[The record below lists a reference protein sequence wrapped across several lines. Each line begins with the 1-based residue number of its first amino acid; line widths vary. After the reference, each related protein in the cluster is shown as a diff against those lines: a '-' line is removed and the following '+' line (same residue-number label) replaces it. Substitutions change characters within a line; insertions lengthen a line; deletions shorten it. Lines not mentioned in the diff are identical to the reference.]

1 MIEKKETLIGSIRDF
16 IKTCPYLKE
25 FDDAVTINVDKLS
38 SDTTTYTIN
47 EAVFQPILKKY
58 VDGSSERQYVFVFGS
73 REEYGHDVFENI
85 ENIGFFED
93 FSNWLEVQ
101 VIQNKVP
108 ILGVGKQAL
117 TIEAT
122 TNGYA
127 FQTSES
133 KAIYQIQCKLT
144 YFQKKLMK
152 EGNN

>member
-1 MIEKKETLIGSIRDF
+1 MIEKKSTLIGSIRDF
-16 IKTCPYLKE
+16 IKTCPHLKE
-25 FDDAVTINVDKLS
+25 FEDVVKIGVDKLS
-38 SDTTTYTIN
+38 DDTTTYTIN

-58 VDGSSERQYVFVFGS
+58 INGSSERQYVFVFGS
-73 REEYGHDVFENI
+73 REQYGHDVFENI

-93 FSNWLEVQ
+93 FSNWLEIQ

-108 ILGVGKQAL
+108 ILGEGKQAL

-127 FQTSES
+127 FQTAED

-144 YFQKKLMK
+144 YLQQK
-152 EGNN
+152 